1 MKKNKLMEECR
12 KNITPEID
20 KFVDMSVAIANR
32 IYDILKIENISIQ
45 DFANKMGETE
55 VQVTR
60 WLSGT
65 YNLDIKTI
73 AKISVVLNRD
83 IIIL

>member
-1 MKKNKLMEECR
+1 MENIR
-12 KNITPEID
+12 GGITPEID

-32 IYDILKIENISIQ
+32 IYDILEIENISIKE
-45 DFANKMGETE
+45 FADKMGETE
-55 VQVTR
+55 EQVTR

-65 YNLDIKTI
+65 YTLDIETI